1 MWNVRECFV
10 SFECPRDF
18 HDDGRNRR
26 NRRRRR
32 REGEEPVLLCCL
44 YPTGQ
49 DPAWSRRR
57 VVRRVIGRRSDTSTT
72 DTVGLDR
79 AGTVDHGVRGCFPF
93 GGTLVLGTGL
103 FCDRCVGGCGGLLMR
118 TPNGWTSMPP
128 VPVPVPVPPHPPIPP
143 PTHTP
148 THRHRHTHDPHPR
161 TTAPRRGRRSALLFM
176 SSQIGM
182 SHWDIVLNS
191 IYTLYVSYYTPEREV
206 RSWGGLVVRDQRPVL
221 N

>member
-79 AGTVDHGVRGCFPF
+79 AGTVDHSVRRCFPF

-103 FCDRCVGGCGGLLMR
+103 FYVFNGGLWGAVDADTKRLDVNAPR
-118 TPNGWTSMPP
+118 PRPSPST
-128 VPVPVPVPPHPPIPP
+128 HPP
-143 PTHTP
+143 TD
-148 THRHRHTHDPHPR
+148 THRHTHTHDPHPR
-161 TTAPRRGRRSALLFM
+161 TTAPRRRSALLFM

>member
-1 MWNVRECFV
+1 MGGIGGIV
-10 SFECPRDF
+10 
-18 HDDGRNRR
+18 GGGGGG
-26 NRRRRR
+26 

-79 AGTVDHGVRGCFPF
+79 AGTVDHSVRGCFPF

-128 VPVPVPVPPHPPIPP
+128 VPPPPPIPP

-148 THRHRHTHDPHPR
+148 THRHTHTHTTLTPGRPR
-161 TTAPRRGRRSALLFM
+161 
-176 SSQIGM
+176 
-182 SHWDIVLNS
+182 
-191 IYTLYVSYYTPEREV
+191 
-206 RSWGGLVVRDQRPVL
+206 LVVAAPCCSCPVRL
-221 N
+221 ACRTGILF